1 MYVALNVHVV
11 IVRSV
16 LDFRK
21 DSLNGD
27 ILIGHN
33 ELVVLYLDIA
43 SDDLPLLEV
52 VAVIALGGENY
63 LGACDSI
70 GCGSGSG
77 AVLISQNNDLVLC
90 GEYGLNFNILVGHDE
105 LVVLYLDVA
114 LYDLPLLE
122 SIAFLGGSGEGY
134 LFAVKSLFL
143 VGGSGAVAVGCD
155 LDAALLDEDNSD
167 NNISVG
173 HDELVA
179 RYSDL
184 VDAFFND
191 LFPTVEDPAAV
202 GLCMEGYL
210 RARNSGLGNGIG
222 LAFANGDY
230 RDAVLLG
237 DYLGNCLEDCLNLNV
252 LVGHDK
258 LVVRYLNL
266 TLNNFPLQESEALV
280 GFCGKGD
287 FRACESGFRGCGC
300 SAVFG
305 CNGDCV
311 CNGINFGLIGICGD
325 CENQSEQHEAA
336 KQHA

>member
-90 GEYGLNFNILVGHDE
+90 GEYGLNFNILVGHYE

-114 LYDLPLLE
+114 LNNLPLLE

-134 LFAVKSLFL
+134 LFAVKSLFF
-143 VGGSGAVAVGCD
+143 VGGSGAVAVGCN
-155 LDAALLDEDNSD
+155 LDAALFDEDNSD

-202 GLCMEGYL
+202 GLCMKGYL
-210 RARNSGLGNGIG
+210 RARNSGLGDGIG
-222 LAFANGDY
+222 LALANGDY

-237 DYLGNCLEDCLNLNV
+237 DLLEDRIDNNV
-252 LVGHDK
+252 RVGHNE
-258 LVVRYLNL
+258 LVVCYLNL
-266 TLNNFPLQESEALV
+266 TLNNFPLQESEALG

>member
-70 GCGSGSG
+70 GCGCGSG
-77 AVLISQNNDLVLC
+77 AVLIGQNNDLVLC
-90 GEYGLNFNILVGHDE
+90 GEYGLNFNILVGHYE

-122 SIAFLGGSGEGY
+122 GIAFLGGSGEGY
-134 LFAVKSLFL
+134 LIAVDSRCL
-143 VGGSGAVAVGCD
+143 VGGSFAVAVGGNFD
-155 LDAALLDEDNSD
+155 SALLGEDNLN
-167 NNISVG
+167 NNILVG

-179 RYSDL
+179 GDCDIAL
-184 VDAFFND
+184 ND
-191 LFPTVEDPAAV
+191 LPACEEIAAV
-202 GLCMEGYL
+202 GLCGKNYL
-210 RARNSGLGNGIG
+210 SAGNSSLGVGVSLAHLGGL
-222 LAFANGDY
+222 NGDL
-230 RDAVLLG
+230 VLNG
-237 DYLGNCLEDCLNLNV
+237 DLLEDRIDNNV
-252 LVGHDK
+252 RVGHNE
-258 LVVRYLNL
+258 LVVCYLNL

-280 GFCGKGD
+280 GFCCKGD
-287 FRACESGFRGCGC
+287 LRACDSGFRGCGC